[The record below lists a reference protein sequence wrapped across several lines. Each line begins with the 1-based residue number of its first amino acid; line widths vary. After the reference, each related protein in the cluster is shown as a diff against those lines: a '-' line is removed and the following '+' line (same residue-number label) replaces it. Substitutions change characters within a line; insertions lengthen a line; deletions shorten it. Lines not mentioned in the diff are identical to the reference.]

1 MQDQKRKKR
10 SFHRI
15 SKWLFSLAGLTIALL
30 LGMIIY
36 RTPIIQKHL
45 SWRVDAAA
53 TLLRTLI
60 FPIGAM
66 PTPVLA
72 EPRVEIITRTALPT
86 QNQSSRQQSTP
97 LPVTPTILF
106 TPTPTPTEAPLPQ
119 QVSLPAPAYERQDWN
134 SCGPAALAMIL
145 HFYGWEGS
153 QEDIN
158 TLIKPLRADR
168 NVNIDELTSY
178 VNQQTSGLR
187 AEYRVGG
194 DTTLLRKLLASGFP
208 IMVEETFYLP
218 EGFWFNDDRWSGHYQ
233 VLTGYDDGSSTFITQ
248 DSFVGPNRIMSYAE
262 LDKNWQAFNRAYVV
276 VYPLEKEEEV
286 KAILKD
292 NWDVNINRQHA
303 LETAHAETKT
313 TPNNPFA
320 WFNLGS
326 NLVFFERYPEAA
338 NAYDTA
344 RKLELPQRMM
354 RYQFGPFLAY
364 FHSGRTED
372 LLAITD
378 YALKVTPNSEEALLW
393 KGWAMYRLGQ
403 TSEAG
408 ALFQKALE
416 ARPGYTDGLY
426 ALNYLQSGN

>member
-1 MQDQKRKKR
+1 MQGQKGPGRP
-10 SFHRI
+10 FYHF
-15 SKWLFSLAGLTIALL
+15 SKWLFVLAGLAVALL
-30 LGMIIY
+30 LSSMIY
-36 RTPIIQKHL
+36 RIPAVQERL

-53 TLLRTLI
+53 TILRTLI

-72 EPRVEIITRTALPT
+72 EPQVEVITRTALPT
-86 QNQSSRQQSTP
+86 QSQPGRMQSTP
-97 LPVTPTILF
+97 LPAAPTILN
-106 TPTPTPTEAPLPQ
+106 TPTPTATDTPLPEQ
-119 QVSLPAPAYERQDWN
+119 ISLPAPTYERQDWN

-158 TLIKPLRADR
+158 ALIKPLRADR

-178 VNQQTSGLR
+178 VNQQTPGLR
-187 AEYRVGG
+187 AEFRVGG
-194 DTTLLRKLLASGFP
+194 DINLLRRLLASGFP
-208 IMVEETFYLP
+208 VIIEETFYLP

-233 VLTGYDDGSSTFITQ
+233 VLTGYDDPSETFITQ
-248 DSFVGPNRIMSYAE
+248 DSFVGPNRIMAYTE
-262 LDKNWQAFNRAYVV
+262 LDKNWQAFNRAYLV
-276 VYPLEKEEEV
+276 VYPIEREEEI
-286 KAILKD
+286 KAVLKEH
-292 NWDVNINRQHA
+292 WDVDVNRQHA
-303 LETAHAETKT
+303 LETAHAETKS

-326 NLVFFERYPEAA
+326 NLVYFERYPEAA
-338 NAYDTA
+338 SAYDTA

-364 FHSGRTED
+364 FHGGRTED

-393 KGWAMYRLGQ
+393 KGWALFRLGQ
-403 TSEAG
+403 TAEALP
-408 ALFQKALE
+408 LFQKALE
-416 ARPGYTDGLY
+416 ARPGYADAIY
-426 ALNYLQSGN
+426 ALNYLQAGN